1 MIPMYK
7 ITVTKTNGNKLS
19 YPKVTEFRTSN
30 TKLGQRITF
39 RQVNGVK
46 VDIAVDVVDKFE
58 LERVDTN
65 ENL

>member
-30 TKLGQRITF
+30 TKFGQRISFWQT
-39 RQVNGVK
+39 NGVK
-46 VDIAVDVVDKFE
+46 IDIGLDIIDKFE
-58 LERVDTN
+58 WERVIN
-65 ENL
+65 VSS

>member
-1 MIPMYK
+1 MYK
-7 ITVTKTNGNKLS
+7 ITIVKTNGMKLA

-30 TKLGQRITF
+30 TKQGQRISF
-39 RQVNGVK
+39 RQINGVK
-46 VDIAVDVVDKFE
+46 IDIAVDVVDKFE